1 MGNMFN
7 NDDIKIK
14 SDAKVEISSLIDFD
28 LLESSI
34 PNKVL
39 SDKALNKRMKEL
51 INSLAFIYNLDTLKL
66 AEIVRLTI
74 DENGM
79 INKDSLVKEIRKYYE
94 YNNSG
99 SLPTLIYRTQPDYL
113 KAPEGDLSNKGKM
126 IYIFENTTPYDFLKN
141 KYKNNNPTSSDLKLL
156 EFLAVDLGMTP
167 AVINVLID
175 YILRINDN
183 KLNKK
188 FIEPI
193 AAQWTRLGIKTAT
206 SAMNQAAKEFKKRPK
221 KENIKN
227 EVKIPTWFNNDI
239 KKDENITEEEKAELE
254 ALEAALKEFR

>member
-1 MGNMFN
+1 
-7 NDDIKIK
+7 
-14 SDAKVEISSLIDFD
+14 
-28 LLESSI
+28 
-34 PNKVL
+34 
-39 SDKALNKRMKEL
+39 
-51 INSLAFIYNLDTLKL
+51 
-66 AEIVRLTI
+66 
-74 DENGM
+74 
-79 INKDSLVKEIRKYYE
+79 
-94 YNNSG
+94 
-99 SLPTLIYRTQPDYL
+99 
-113 KAPEGDLSNKGKM
+113 M